1 MLDSPISHI
10 SFAAYSLLTLLS
22 ALSKDC
28 TDFLSTQHL
37 SIPIEHL
44 TNQSTVF
51 LPTLLKPGIAPLI
64 AKDMVTFKVC
74 DRCHGKML
82 PQMMNQ
88 IFQFNGKEIEI
99 KGIQGYRCESCG
111 NEVYEAKE
119 IQMIDK
125 IIRVMND
132 KPAVGI
138 LNLEETAD
146 YLRVRNQT
154 VYNMIK
160 DGRIKAYNI

>member
-1 MLDSPISHI
+1 
-10 SFAAYSLLTLLS
+10 
-22 ALSKDC
+22 
-28 TDFLSTQHL
+28 
-37 SIPIEHL
+37 
-44 TNQSTVF
+44 
-51 LPTLLKPGIAPLI
+51 
-64 AKDMVTFKVC
+64 
-74 DRCHGKML
+74 ML
-82 PQMMNQ
+82 PKTMKK